1 MTIRNPNIDE
11 LPAIIQLLK
20 ASLGDGSSE
29 KSERYW
35 NWKHVYNPFGASP
48 VLVAEENGEL
58 IGIRAF
64 MRWDWQMGDEVYR
77 CLRAVDTATHP
88 DHQGKGIFK
97 KLTLQLIEEAGQQGY
112 DFIFNTPNTQSTPGY
127 LKMGWKTWG
136 KVPLWLHPVAVFK
149 KPDMQV
155 WEKCKQD
162 LQDVDFES
170 IKIRDF
176 LPLHSPALAG
186 QALQKGDSKPNGES
200 YLHTPITFQWLA
212 WRYRDCPVK
221 DYGLYQYA
229 YKGKEVHLF
238 FCLKGSGLK
247 TELRICSAIFN
258 DKFDITLLTR
268 ASNKLAHSIGCRI
281 VTCGGLGESI
291 SVNQIINGWFSVRNW
306 SVTATVRNISNGRY
320 LPDEHTHWL
329 MQTGDMEL
337 F

>member
-1 MTIRNPNIDE
+1 MILRPPHITE

-35 NWKHVYNPFGASP
+35 NWKHINNPFGASP
-48 VLVAEENGEL
+48 VLVSEENGEL

-64 MRWDWQMGDEVYR
+64 MRWDWQMGDKIYR

-88 DHQGKGIFK
+88 AHQGKGIFK
-97 KLTLQLIEEAGQQGY
+97 KLTLQLIEEAGKQEY

-149 KPDMQV
+149 KPDLKV

-162 LQDVDFES
+162 LQDFNFAN
-170 IKIRDF
+170 IKIGSF
-176 LPLHSPALAG
+176 IPL
-186 QALQKGDSKPNGES
+186 KGAIQGGDVHEDKI
-200 YLHTPITFQWLA
+200 LFTPITPQWLA

-221 DYGLYQYA
+221 DYGLFRYEN
-229 YKGKEVHLF
+229 KGKEVNLF
-238 FCLKGSGLK
+238 FCLKGDGLK
-247 TELRICSAIFN
+247 TELRICSAVFN
-258 DKFDITLLTR
+258 DKFDLNLLTR
-268 ASNKLAHSIGCRI
+268 ASNQLARSIGCRI
-281 VTCGGLGESI
+281 VTCGGLGDSI
-291 SVNQIINGWFSVRNW
+291 SAKQLLNGWFSVRKW
-306 SVTATVRNISNGRY
+306 SVTATVRNIPNGRY
-320 LPDEHTHWL
+320 LPDLHTQWL

>member
-1 MTIRNPNIDE
+1 LTIRPPYPTE

-35 NWKHVYNPFGASP
+35 NWKHINNPFGASP

-64 MRWDWQMGDEVYR
+64 MRWDWQIGDKIYR

-88 DHQGKGIFK
+88 AHQGKGIFK
-97 KLTLQLIEEAGQQGY
+97 KLTLQLIEEAGKQGY

-149 KPDMQV
+149 KPDMQM
-155 WEKCKQD
+155 WKKYKAELQNAD
-162 LQDVDFES
+162 LSS
-170 IKIRDF
+170 IKIN
-176 LPLHSPALAG
+176 SWTSAS
-186 QALQKGDSKPNGES
+186 SKKDV
-200 YLHTPITFQWLA
+200 LLTPVSSEWLS

-221 DYGLYQYA
+221 DYGLFSNESEGNA
-229 YKGKEVHLF
+229 LHLF
-238 FCLKGSGLK
+238 FCLKGSGWT
-247 TELRICSAIFN
+247 TELRICSAVFSGE
-258 DKFDITLLTR
+258 FDLRLLTKT
-268 ASNKLAHSIGCRI
+268 ANQLAKQIGCRL
-281 VTCGGLGESI
+281 VTIGGLGDSPSSTLLRGWI
-291 SVNQIINGWFSVRNW
+291 SVRSR
-306 SVTATVRNISNGRY
+306 SVTATVRNIPNGRF
-320 LPDEHTHWL
+320 LPDEHTQWL

>member
-1 MTIRNPNIDE
+1 LTIRPPHTTE

-35 NWKHVYNPFGASP
+35 NWKHVNNPFGASP

-64 MRWDWQMGDEVYR
+64 MRWDWQMGDKVYR

-88 DHQGKGIFK
+88 AHQGKGIFK
-97 KLTLQLIEEAGQQGY
+97 KLTLQLIEEAGKQGY

-127 LKMGWKTWG
+127 LKMAWKTWG
-136 KVPLWLHPVAVFK
+136 KVPLWLHPVMVLK
-149 KPDMQV
+149 RPDMQV

-162 LQDVDFES
+162 LQDFNFAN
-170 IKIRDF
+170 IKIGSFIPLWRGIKGEDF
-176 LPLHSPALAG
+176 QDNKNLF
-186 QALQKGDSKPNGES
+186 
-200 YLHTPITFQWLA
+200 TPITPQWLA

-221 DYGLYQYA
+221 DYGLYRYT
-229 YKGKEVHLF
+229 YKNKEVHLC

-291 SVNQIINGWFSVRNW
+291 SANQLLNGWLSVRKW
-306 SVTATVRNISNGRY
+306 SVTATVRNIPNGRY
-320 LPDEHTHWL
+320 LPDEHTKWL

>member
-1 MTIRNPNIDE
+1 LIIRPPYSTE

-35 NWKHVYNPFGASP
+35 NWKHVNNPFGASP

-64 MRWDWQMGDEVYR
+64 MRWDWKMGDKVYR

-88 DHQGKGIFK
+88 AHQGKGIFK
-97 KLTLQLIEEAGQQGY
+97 KLTLQLIEEAGKQGY

-149 KPDMQV
+149 KPDRQV

-162 LQDVDFES
+162 LQQVDFGS
-170 IKIRDF
+170 IEIHEHI
-176 LPLHSPALAG
+176 PLFEGA
-186 QALQKGDSKPNGES
+186 KGEVFMGKDK
-200 YLHTPITFQWLA
+200 LHTPITPPWLA

-238 FCLKGSGLK
+238 FCLKGSGFK

-258 DKFDITLLTR
+258 DKFDLSLLTK

-291 SVNQIINGWFSVRNW
+291 SANQLFNGWLSVRKW
-306 SVTATVRNISNGRY
+306 SVNATVRNIPNGRY
-320 LPDEHTHWL
+320 LPDEHTKWL

>member
-1 MTIRNPNIDE
+1 MIIRPPHTTE

-35 NWKHVYNPFGASP
+35 NWKHVNNPFGASP

-64 MRWDWQMGDEVYR
+64 MRWDWQMGDKIYR

-88 DHQGKGIFK
+88 AHQGKGIFK
-97 KLTLQLIEEAGQQGY
+97 KLTLQLIEEAGKQGY

-155 WEKCKQD
+155 WEKCKQE
-162 LQDVDFES
+162 LQQADFS
-170 IKIRDF
+170 IIKINTWTF
-176 LPLHSPALAG
+176 PPAG
-186 QALQKGDSKPNGES
+186 GMQGGVF
-200 YLHTPITFQWLA
+200 TPVTPQWLS

-221 DYGLYQYA
+221 DYGLFRYQH
-229 YKGKEVHLF
+229 KGNEVNLF
-238 FCLKGSGLK
+238 FCLKGSGMK

-258 DKFDITLLTR
+258 SKFDITLLTR
-268 ASNKLAHSIGCRI
+268 ASNLLARSIGCRI
-281 VTCGGLGESI
+281 VTCGGLGDSI
-291 SVNQIINGWFSVRNW
+291 SANKLINGWFSVRKW
-306 SVTATVRNISNGRY
+306 SVTATVRNIPNGRF
-320 LPDEHTHWL
+320 LPDEHTQWL
-329 MQTGDMEL
+329 MQTGNMEL

>member
-1 MTIRNPNIDE
+1 LTIRPPHTTE

-20 ASLGDGSSE
+20 ASLGDVSSE

-35 NWKHVYNPFGASP
+35 DWKHINNPFGASP

-64 MRWDWQMGDEVYR
+64 MRWDWQMGDNVYR

-88 DHQGKGIFK
+88 AHQGKGIFK
-97 KLTLQLIEEAGQQGY
+97 KLTLQLIEEAGKQGY

-155 WEKCKQD
+155 WEKCKQE
-162 LQDVDFES
+162 LQQADFS
-170 IKIRDF
+170 SMKI
-176 LPLHSPALAG
+176 SNWISAS
-186 QALQKGDSKPNGES
+186 SKQNV
-200 YLHTPITFQWLA
+200 LLTPVSSEWLA

-221 DYGLYQYA
+221 DYGLFRYQHQEN
-229 YKGKEVHLF
+229 EVNLF
-238 FCLKGSGLK
+238 FCLKGNGMK

-258 DKFDITLLTR
+258 GKFDLALLTR
-268 ASNKLAHSIGCRI
+268 ASNKLARSIGCRI
-281 VTCGGLGESI
+281 VTCGGLGESV
-291 SVNQIINGWFSVRNW
+291 SSSQLFNGWFSVRKW
-306 SVTATVRNISNGRY
+306 SVTATVRNIPNGRY
-320 LPDEHTHWL
+320 LPDEQTQWL

>member
-1 MTIRNPNIDE
+1 MTLRPPYSAE
-11 LPAIIQLLK
+11 LPSIIRLLK
-20 ASLGDGSSE
+20 ASLGDVSSE
-29 KSERYW
+29 KSEKYW
-35 NWKHVYNPFGASP
+35 NWKHVNNPFGASP

-64 MRWDWQMGDEVYR
+64 MRWDWQLGDKVYR

-88 DHQGKGIFK
+88 AHQGKGIFK
-97 KLTLQLIEEAGQQGY
+97 KLTLQLIEEAGKQGY

-127 LKMGWKTWG
+127 LKMGWKEWG
-136 KVPLWLHPVAVFK
+136 KVSLWLHPVLTFK

-155 WEKCKQD
+155 WEQCKQN
-162 LQDVDFES
+162 LQRADISS
-170 IKIRDF
+170 IKIGTW
-176 LPLHSPALAG
+176 LWGCPPL
-186 QALQKGDSKPNGES
+186 KGVQGENQEGMF
-200 YLHTPITFQWLA
+200 TPITNQWLP

-258 DKFDITLLTR
+258 DKFDLSLLTSV
-268 ASNKLAHSIGCRI
+268 SNKLAHSIGCRI
-281 VTCGGLGESI
+281 VTCGGMGESI
-291 SVNQIINGWFSVRNW
+291 SANQILNGWVPITRW
-306 SVTATVRNISNGRY
+306 SVMATVRNIPNGRY
-320 LPDEHTHWL
+320 LPDEHTKWL